1 MGGGLASRA
10 PPMTDQSD
18 SLDLDLLA
26 ASFRADLSDVGAFV
40 EGLAVKLED
49 LLPTRVR
56 VERKRAGF
64 RGPKLVQRIEFDSGD
79 RRLELRYDGRSIDTR
94 CSRLSGGIVLK
105 NESVDID
112 AWLQALGESLA
123 SEAQRSATTR
133 QALERLLLE

>member
-1 MGGGLASRA
+1 
-10 PPMTDQSD
+10 MTDESD

-56 VERKRAGF
+56 VDRKRAGF
-64 RGPKLVQRIEFDSGD
+64 RGPKLVQRIEFDASD

-94 CSRLSGGIVLK
+94 CSKLSGGIVLK
-105 NESVDID
+105 SDTIDID
-112 AWLQALGESLA
+112 TWLQTLGESLA
-123 SEAQRSATTR
+123 AEAQRSATTR
-133 QALERLLLE
+133 QALERLLMQ

>member
-1 MGGGLASRA
+1 
-10 PPMTDQSD
+10 MTDQSD

-64 RGPKLVQRIEFDSGD
+64 RGPKLVQRIEFDTGD

-94 CSRLSGGIVLK
+94 YSRLSGGIVLK